1 MYACINFSTGAAMG
15 HPIVR
20 DTVYGYNGMAA
31 PYGGLSID
39 QLPKDHASIELQR
52 AIHEMSTTAT
62 MTTAVN
68 TTSAKMC
75 VHAKVIRFKHP
86 ITGVDLEFTCT
97 PSF

>member
-1 MYACINFSTGAAMG
+1 MG

-20 DTVYGYNGMAA
+20 DTVYGYNGSAA

-39 QLPKDHASIELQR
+39 QLPKDHASMELQR
-52 AIHEMSTTAT
+52 AIHDVSTSIAT
-62 MTTAVN
+62 TSSTSMTVN

-86 ITGVDLEFTCT
+86 ITGVDLEFTST